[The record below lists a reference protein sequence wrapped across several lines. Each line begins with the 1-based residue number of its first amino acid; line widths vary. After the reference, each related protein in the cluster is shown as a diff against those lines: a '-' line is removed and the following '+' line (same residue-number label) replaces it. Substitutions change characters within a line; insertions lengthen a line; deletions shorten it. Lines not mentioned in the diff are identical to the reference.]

1 MATSL
6 FLNVGAAG
14 TSFVTAPF
22 LLDWLGTTRYG
33 AFRAAM
39 GWFGFIGLLDLGVG
53 GALQAVFARAL
64 GTGDSLGVVA
74 AARTGARVY
83 FMLAAMMAA
92 AAAGLTFV
100 LPGLIRLPAA
110 LTGELRLGCGMYLL
124 TFAYLPLISFR
135 PLAEAEQRGYLVNL
149 LMAGQLF
156 GAAAAGVALAYAGW
170 GFVGQ
175 FAALVIG
182 GAVFHFGLAWDGIR
196 RHPEVLDQTKV
207 TTGVGRSLRDL
218 GWPTLL
224 FTLSGRLGLTT
235 DEIIVAG
242 LLGPTAV
249 TSFFLSKQVI
259 AVAGGQIHAVGGAT
273 WAGLVDL
280 HFRGE
285 RELFV
290 LRFTQLTRLTAIVGA
305 GLLLPVAVWNR
316 SLIGLWVGSDRYA
329 GEAVTWLTAWTAWGQ
344 AVVAFWLWPMVAT
357 GRVRAT
363 LPAILCSTAINL
375 GVSLSATAALGL
387 PGPLIGT
394 AVASAGVTW
403 WWTLLLLKR
412 HFGVQP
418 RLLLGALA
426 APAMLAVAYGSALV
440 VVARVFP
447 AYGHDW
453 PRWAGLLAVAGWL
466 AAASGGY
473 FVLAWFLALPESD
486 RAEWVGRMRGWLRGG
501 PRGTE

>member
-1 MATSL
+1 
-6 FLNVGAAG
+6 
-14 TSFVTAPF
+14 
-22 LLDWLGTTRYG
+22 
-33 AFRAAM
+33 
-39 GWFGFIGLLDLGVG
+39 
-53 GALQAVFARAL
+53 
-64 GTGDSLGVVA
+64 
-74 AARTGARVY
+74 
-83 FMLAAMMAA
+83 MAA
-92 AAAGLTFV
+92 AATGLALM

-124 TFAYLPLISFR
+124 IFAYMPLIPFR

-149 LMAGQLF
+149 LLSGQLR
-156 GAAAAGVALAYAGW
+156 GRGRGRVAAPSAYAGW
-170 GFVGQ
+170 GSSANSPRLGDP
-175 FAALVIG
+175 G

-196 RHPEVLDQTKV
+196 RHPEVLDQNKV
-207 TTGVGRSLRDL
+207 TVGVGQSLWDL

-224 FTLSGRLGLTT
+224 FHLSGRLGLTT

-249 TSFFLSKQVI
+249 TSFYLSKQVI
-259 AVAGGQIHAVGGAT
+259 ALVGVQILAVGGAT

-290 LRFTQLTRLTAIVGA
+290 LRFTQLTRLTAILGA

-316 SLIGLWVGSDRYA
+316 DLIGLWVGSDRYA

-344 AVVAFWLWPMVAT
+344 ALVAFWLWPMAAA

-375 GVSLSATAALGL
+375 GVSLAATAALGL

-412 HFGVQP
+412 HFGVPP
-418 RLLLGALA
+418 RLLLSAAA
-426 APAMLAVAYGSALV
+426 APVPCWPSPTAAY
-440 VVARVFP
+440 
-447 AYGHDW
+447 
-453 PRWAGLLAVAGWL
+453 WL
-466 AAASGGY
+466 SWRGY
-473 FVLAWFLALPESD
+473 FRRTGLT
-486 RAEWVGRMRGWLRGG
+486 GRGG
-501 PRGTE
+501 PVCWAWPVGWRRRRADTSCWPGSWPSRRPTASNGVDDLASAPPRRRLGRSRVRRPGLGPVAFAYGQRRSSSISQIIPPADCPPLAVVGAADLETSADIGPFPALSGRARVRRGSVEGTAQKTASPAF